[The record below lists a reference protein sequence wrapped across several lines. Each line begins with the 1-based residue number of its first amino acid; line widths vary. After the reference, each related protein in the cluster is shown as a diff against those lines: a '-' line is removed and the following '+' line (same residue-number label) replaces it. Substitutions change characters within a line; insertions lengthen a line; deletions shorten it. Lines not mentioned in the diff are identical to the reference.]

1 MLILTIENGLR
12 FSCRSFLCTFSVF
25 CVTWSCLH
33 KNKYI
38 EISCYRVSLIHW
50 GNFWQI
56 KSSPVSQCP
65 AVAPSHVQIFSQISQ
80 EDFSGT
86 QPPRHCTYLVCI
98 YKGCSRFIH
107 WQDFKKCLLCSA
119 HGHSV
124 DEILSVFWL
133 CITPSW
139 PLGNATEFYVNGNFS
154 QQINCPS
161 CWCAFAWTLN
171 SYILYLNH

>member
-33 KNKYI
+33 KKKYI
-38 EISCYRVSLIHW
+38 EISRYRVSLIHW

-86 QPPRHCTYLVCI
+86 QPPRRVL
-98 YKGCSRFIH
+98 
-107 WQDFKKCLLCSA
+107 
-119 HGHSV
+119 
-124 DEILSVFWL
+124 
-133 CITPSW
+133 
-139 PLGNATEFYVNGNFS
+139 
-154 QQINCPS
+154 
-161 CWCAFAWTLN
+161 
-171 SYILYLNH
+171 ILYVFIRVAVDLYTDKILKNVCCAVLMVTV